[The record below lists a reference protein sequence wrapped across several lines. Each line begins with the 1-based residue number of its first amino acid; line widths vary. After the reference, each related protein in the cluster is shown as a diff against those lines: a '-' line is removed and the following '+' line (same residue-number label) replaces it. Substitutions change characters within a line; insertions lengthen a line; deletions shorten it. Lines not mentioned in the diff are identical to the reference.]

1 MQIIRLKQLLLI
13 LFFLGAMSSFAVA
26 EDSSAEKVPSE
37 ISEIFSKSL
46 YKDALWGLR
55 VVDTESGKV
64 LIDLETTHPFY
75 IGSVRKVFS
84 VGLLLNE
91 IGAAHTYDTPVYRQ
105 GTVDGNGVLNG
116 SLVVV
121 ASGDLTMGGR
131 TKADGTLDV
140 TGMDHNEAN
149 SLGAAELSK
158 PDPLDGYRELARQV
172 AQSGVTRVTGDVV
185 IDDRLFQ
192 PFLFRDEFKVTPIF
206 VNDDVVDVNFSPTE
220 TGRLAQTEYRP
231 KSEALSVSSRVST
244 GAAGSELE
252 LEVEPELPRDIGTPG
267 AEAVA
272 TGVLPIDFQPPFNTK
287 LPLVRTVRITSP
299 SNYARTVF
307 VEALEDE
314 GVEVDAETVKL
325 NPTELL
331 PEKDSY
337 RMSEQVALLTGS
349 PYGEVAR
356 FILKVSYNIGADT
369 SLVLLGLTQGVDN
382 MSAAL
387 EKEKAILASE
397 YGLDPSTFHFV
408 DGSGGGEST
417 ATNETVTSMLIG
429 LLNSPQRE
437 VLMKAL
443 PTLAVDGSLGFVT
456 DFKKDPSL
464 SGAAGNVHAKTGTY
478 VGPGPSG
485 MVVKGQGFG
494 GYVKTR
500 GGRTLAYHLT
510 VNGVPISTIEDL
522 TQIFQDQGTISA
534 LLWRDY

>member
-64 LIDLETTHPFY
+64 LIDLEPTHPFY

-307 VEALEDE
+307 GEALEDE
-314 GVEVDAETVKL
+314 GVEVDAETV
-325 NPTELL
+325 
-331 PEKDSY
+331 
-337 RMSEQVALLTGS
+337 
-349 PYGEVAR
+349 
-356 FILKVSYNIGADT
+356 IGADT

>member
-13 LFFLGAMSSFAVA
+13 LFFLGAMSSLGVA

-64 LIDLETTHPFY
+64 LIDLEPTHPFY

-105 GTVDGNGVLNG
+105 GTMDEKGVLDG

-149 SLGAAELSK
+149 SLGAAELSE
-158 PDPLDGYRELARQV
+158 PDPLAGYRKLARQV
-172 AQSGVTRVTGDVV
+172 AQAGVTRVTGDVV

-192 PFLFRDEFKVTPIF
+192 SFLFRDEFEVTPIF
-206 VNDDVVDVNFSPTE
+206 VNDDVVDVSFSPAE
-220 TGRLAQTEYRP
+220 PGRPAQTEYRP
-231 KSEALSVSSRVST
+231 KSEALSVSSRVTT
-244 GAAGSELE
+244 GAAGSKLE
-252 LEVEPELPRDIGTPG
+252 LEVEPELPDDIGTPG

-331 PEKDSY
+331 PEKNSY
-337 RMSEQVALLTGS
+337 RKSEQVALLTGS

-429 LLNSPQRE
+429 LLDSPQRE

-443 PTLAVDGSLGFVT
+443 PTLAMDGSLGFVT

-478 VGPGPSG
+478 VGPGPNG

-494 GYVKTR
+494 GFIKSQS
-500 GGRTLAYHLT
+500 GRTLAYHLT
-510 VNGVPISTIEDL
+510 VNGVPIGDL
-522 TQIFQDQGTISA
+522 QDLNQIFQDQGTVSA

>member
-55 VVDTESGKV
+55 VVDTERGKV
-64 LIDLETTHPFY
+64 LIDLEPTHPFY

-397 YGLDPSTFHFV
+397 DGLDPSTFHFV

-485 MVVKGQGFG
+485 MVVKGQGCD

>member
-1 MQIIRLKQLLLI
+1 MEVTRLRQLLLLLLLLI
-13 LFFLGAMSSFAVA
+13 TMSAFGLA
-26 EDSSAEKVPSE
+26 EDSDADSLPSE
-37 ISEIFSKSL
+37 ISKIFSKPL

-55 VVDTESGKV
+55 VVDAETGEV
-64 LIDLETTHPFY
+64 LLDREPTHQFY

-91 IGAAHTYDTPVYRQ
+91 IGADHTYDTPVFRQ
-105 GTVDGNGVLNG
+105 GSVNEEGVLNG
-116 SLVVV
+116 SLVLV

-131 TKADGTLDV
+131 TRADGTLDV

-149 SLGAAELSK
+149 SLGNAELSK
-158 PDPLDGYRELARQV
+158 PDPLAGFRELARQV

-192 PFLFRDEFKVTPIF
+192 PFLFRDEFNVTPMF
-206 VNDDVVDVNFSPTE
+206 VNDDVVDIALTPTE
-220 TGRLAQTEYRP
+220 AGLPAKSEYRP
-231 KSEALSVSSRVST
+231 VSEALSVSSQVKT
-244 GAAGSELE
+244 GAAGTELDI
-252 LEVEPELPRDIGTPG
+252 EVEPELPEDIGTPG
-267 AEAVA
+267 ASAAA
-272 TGVLPIDFQPPFNTK
+272 TGVLPLDFEPPFNTRF
-287 LPLVRTVRITSP
+287 PLVRTVRITSP

-307 VEALEDE
+307 IEALEAE
-314 GVEVDAETVKL
+314 GVAVDADTVKP

-331 PEKDSY
+331 PDKDSY
-337 RMSEQVALLTGS
+337 NAGDQVALLTGS
-349 PYGEVAR
+349 RYGEVAR

-397 YGLDPSTFHFV
+397 YGLDSSKFHFV
-408 DGSGGGEST
+408 DGSGGGESS
-417 ATNETVTSMLIG
+417 ATNETVTTMLVG
-429 LLNSPQRE
+429 LLNSPQKE

-456 DFKKDPSL
+456 DFKKDSSL
-464 SGAAGNVHAKTGTY
+464 SGAAGNVHAKTRTY

-485 MVVKGQGFG
+485 MIVKGQGLG

-500 GGRTLAYHLT
+500 SGRTLAFHVT

-534 LLWRDY
+534 LLWREY

>member
-1 MQIIRLKQLLLI
+1 MRQLLLLLLLLI
-13 LFFLGAMSSFAVA
+13 TMSAFGLA
-26 EDSSAEKVPSE
+26 EDSDADSLPSE
-37 ISEIFSKSL
+37 ISKIFSKPL

-55 VVDTESGKV
+55 VVDAETGEV
-64 LIDLETTHPFY
+64 LLDREPTHQFY

-91 IGAAHTYDTPVYRQ
+91 IGADHTYDTPVFRQ
-105 GTVDGNGVLNG
+105 GSVNEEGVLNG
-116 SLVVV
+116 SLVLV

-131 TKADGTLDV
+131 TRADGTLDV

-149 SLGAAELSK
+149 SLGNAELSK
-158 PDPLDGYRELARQV
+158 PDPLAGFRELARQV

-192 PFLFRDEFKVTPIF
+192 PFLFRDEFNVTPMF
-206 VNDDVVDVNFSPTE
+206 VNDDVVDIALTPTE
-220 TGRLAQTEYRP
+220 AGLPAKSEYRP
-231 KSEALSVSSRVST
+231 VSEALSVSSQVKT
-244 GAAGSELE
+244 GAAGTELDI
-252 LEVEPELPRDIGTPG
+252 EVEPELPEDIGTPG
-267 AEAVA
+267 ASAAA
-272 TGVLPIDFQPPFNTK
+272 TGVLPLDFEPPFNTRF
-287 LPLVRTVRITSP
+287 PLVRTVRITSP

-307 VEALEDE
+307 IEALEAE
-314 GVEVDAETVKL
+314 GVAVDADTVKP

-331 PEKDSY
+331 PDKDSY
-337 RMSEQVALLTGS
+337 NAGDQVALLTGS
-349 PYGEVAR
+349 RYGEVAR

-397 YGLDPSTFHFV
+397 YGLDSSKFHFV
-408 DGSGGGEST
+408 DGSGGGESS
-417 ATNETVTSMLIG
+417 ATNETVTTMLVG
-429 LLNSPQRE
+429 LLNSPQKE

-456 DFKKDPSL
+456 DFKKDSSL

-485 MVVKGQGFG
+485 MIVKGQGLG

-500 GGRTLAYHLT
+500 SGRTLAFHVT

-534 LLWRDY
+534 LLWREY